1 MQVFDLYAE
10 RYDLWYEL
18 PFGSSAYSL
27 EVECLKKLYEP
38 VGLSIEV
45 GVGSGRFASAL
56 DVVYGVDTSLAL
68 LRKANERGVK
78 VVKARA
84 EALPFKDDVF
94 QGLLIVVSLCFFD
107 KPAEA
112 LLEARRVLRKD
123 GKLLLGL
130 VLSDSPWA
138 RFYQQKAQQG
148 HPLYSVAR
156 FYSFEE
162 IKGMLS
168 QAGFRLSRVATTLF
182 DSPQDTK
189 KVENTEIKEGYHPEG
204 GFFCLMATP

>member
-1 MQVFDLYAE
+1 MMFFRAY
-10 RYDLWYEL
+10 LWL
-18 PFGSSAYSL
+18 SL
-27 EVECLKKLYEP
+27 
-38 VGLSIEV
+38 
-45 GVGSGRFASAL
+45 FA
-56 DVVYGVDTSLAL
+56 
-68 LRKANERGVK
+68 
-78 VVKARA
+78 
-84 EALPFKDDVF
+84 
-94 QGLLIVVSLCFFD
+94 FFD

-123 GKLLLGL
+123 GMLLLGL

-182 DSPQDTK
+182 DPPQDTK
-189 KVENTEIKEGYHPEG
+189 EVENTDIKEGYYPEG

>member
-1 MQVFDLYAE
+1 MRVFDLYAD
-10 RYDLWYEL
+10 RYDRWYEL
-18 PFGSSAYSL
+18 PFGSSVYSL
-27 EVECLKKLYEP
+27 EVECLRRLYRP
-38 VGLSIEV
+38 TRLSLEV
-45 GVGSGRFASAL
+45 GVGSGRFAKAL
-56 DVVYGVDTSLAL
+56 GVRYGVDTSIEL
-68 LRKANERGVK
+68 LRKARERGINVIQ
-78 VVKARA
+78 ARA
-84 EALPFKDDVF
+84 EGLPFKDKTF
-94 QGLLIVVSLCFFD
+94 ESLLMVVSICFFER
-107 KPAEA
+107 PLEA
-112 LLEARRVLRKD
+112 LLEAKRVLRKD
-123 GKLLLGL
+123 GMLLLGL